1 MRILFTC
8 TPGLG
13 HFHPLVPIARAV
25 MQAGHEVA
33 FATPASFVLTVERA
47 GFHAFPAGMAAVP
60 TQQFPELRGLSGHA
74 ATEFTWRR
82 VRPAQASAM
91 VTDLLRIIDTWR
103 PDLIVRERAEY
114 GGCIAAE
121 RRGLPYA
128 AVEINAAQ
136 MGQDRRAI
144 LSAGLATVL
153 AEFGLPPDPDLHIE
167 ERHLVLSPF
176 PPSYR
181 GSAPAGA
188 TAPRLAIRP
197 TPFDQ
202 SGDERFPTWV
212 GDLPTQGTVYLTLGT
227 SALFNTRP
235 SILRAFINGLANE
248 PLNLI
253 VTVGYNNDPAALGP
267 VPSNVRI
274 ERYIP
279 QTLLFSRCALVVC
292 HAGSGTVMAALVH
305 GLPLV
310 LVPIGADQPQN
321 ARRCAA
327 LGLATVLD
335 VDSLDPTVARAAV
348 LTVLGDP
355 SYRQHAE
362 TVRMEIEA
370 LPGPE
375 QAVIY
380 LERLAARQD
389 LVLCH
394 P

>member
-1 MRILFTC
+1 MRVLFTC
-8 TPGLG
+8 TPGVG
-13 HFHPLVPIARAV
+13 HFHPLVPIARAG

-33 FATPASFVLTVERA
+33 FATPASFVPTVERS
-47 GFHAFPAGMAAVP
+47 GFRAFPAGMAELPAER
-60 TQQFPELRGLSGHA
+60 FPALRGLRGRA
-74 ATEFTWRR
+74 ATEFVWLR

-91 VTDLLRIIDTWR
+91 VTDLLGLIDTWR
-103 PDLIVRERAEY
+103 PGLLVRERAEY

-128 AVEINAAQ
+128 VVEINAAQ
-136 MGQDRRAI
+136 MGQDQRAL
-144 LSAGLATVL
+144 LSAGLAPVL
-153 AEFGLPPDPDLHIE
+153 AECGLPPDPALQIQ
-167 ERHLVLSPF
+167 ERQLVLSPF

-181 GSAPAGA
+181 GSAPEGA
-188 TAPRLAIRP
+188 AAPRLAIRP

-202 SGDERFPTWV
+202 SGDE
-212 GDLPTQGTVYLTLGT
+212 GLPAWIGSLPAQATVYLTLGT
-227 SALFNTRP
+227 SALSNTRP
-235 SILRAFINGLANE
+235 SVMRAFIDGVANE

-253 VTVGYNNDPAALGP
+253 VTVGRNNAPADLGP
-267 VPSNVRI
+267 APSNVWI

-279 QTLLFSRCALVVC
+279 QTLLFPHCALVIC

-310 LVPIGADQPQN
+310 LVPIAADQPQN
-321 ARRCAA
+321 ARRCDA

-335 VDSLDPTVARAAV
+335 VDRLDPTITRAAV
-348 LTVLGDP
+348 RHVLAEP
-355 SYRQHAE
+355 RYRQHAE
-362 TVRMEIEA
+362 TVRAEIEA

-380 LERLAARQD
+380 LERLAAHQD
-389 LVLCH
+389 LRLSH

>member
-13 HFHPLVPIARAV
+13 HFHPLVPIARAAI
-25 MQAGHEVA
+25 QAGHDVA
-33 FATPASFVLTVERA
+33 FATPASFVPTVERA
-47 GFHAFPAGMAAVP
+47 GFRAFPAGMAESPA
-60 TQQFPELRGLSGHA
+60 QRFPELQGLSGRA

-82 VRPAQASAM
+82 VRPVQASAM
-91 VTDLLRIIDTWR
+91 VTDVLRLIDTWR
-103 PDLIVRERAEY
+103 PDLLVRERAEY

-121 RRGLPYA
+121 HRGLPYA
-128 AVEINAAQ
+128 VVEINAVQ
-136 MGQDRRAI
+136 MGQDQRAR
-144 LSAGLATVL
+144 LSAGLAPVL
-153 AEFGLPPDPDLHIE
+153 AEFGLPPDPDLHIQ
-167 ERHLVLSPF
+167 ERQLVLSPF

-181 GSAPAGA
+181 GSAPASA
-188 TAPRLAIRP
+188 TVPRLAIRP

-202 SGDERFPTWV
+202 SGDERLPAWID
-212 GDLPTQGTVYLTLGT
+212 DLPAQSTVYLTLGT
-227 SALFNTRP
+227 SELFNTRP
-235 SILRAFINGLANE
+235 SILRAFIDGLAHE

-253 VTVGYNNDPAALGP
+253 VTVGHNNDPAALGP
-267 VPSNVRI
+267 VPSHVRI

-279 QTLLFSRCALVVC
+279 QTLLFPCCALVVC

-310 LVPIGADQPQN
+310 LVPLGADQPQN

-335 VDSLDPTVARAAV
+335 VDCLDSTGARAAV
-348 LTVLGDP
+348 RTVLDDP

-362 TVRMEIEA
+362 TVRREIEA

-375 QAVIY
+375 QAVLY
-380 LERLAARQD
+380 LERLAAHQD
-389 LVLCH
+389 LARGH

>member
-8 TPGLG
+8 AAGLG
-13 HFHPLVPIARAV
+13 HFHPLVPIARAGI
-25 MQAGHEVA
+25 QAGHAVA
-33 FATPASFVLTVERA
+33 FATPASFVPTVEHS
-47 GFHAFPAGMAAVP
+47 GFRAFPAGMAELPAER
-60 TQQFPELRGLSGHA
+60 FPELRGLSGRA
-74 ATEFTWRR
+74 ATEFVRLR

-91 VTDLLRIIDTWR
+91 VTDLLGIVDTWR
-103 PDLIVRERAEY
+103 PDLIVRERGEY
-114 GGCIAAE
+114 GGCITAE
-121 RRGLPYA
+121 RLGLPYA
-128 AVEINAAQ
+128 SVEINAAQ
-136 MGQDRRAI
+136 MGQDQRAM
-144 LSAGLATVL
+144 LSTGLAPVL
-153 AEFGLPPDPDLHIE
+153 AEFGLPPDPDLQIQ
-167 ERHLVLSPF
+167 ERQLVLSPF

-181 GSAPAGA
+181 GNAPKGA
-188 TAPRLAIRP
+188 ASPRLSIRP

-202 SGDERFPTWV
+202 SGDERLPTWI
-212 GDLPTQGTVYLTLGT
+212 GSLPVQATVYLTLGT
-227 SALFNTRP
+227 SSLINARP
-235 SILRAFINGLANE
+235 SVMRAFIDGLANE

-253 VTVGYNNDPAALGP
+253 VTVGRNNAPADLGP
-267 VPSNVRI
+267 APSNVWI

-279 QTLLFSRCALVVC
+279 QTLLFPHCALVIC

-310 LVPIGADQPQN
+310 LVPIAADQPQN
-321 ARRCAA
+321 ARRCDA

-335 VDSLDPTVARAAV
+335 VDRLDPTITRAAV
-348 LTVLGDP
+348 RNVLADP

-362 TVRMEIEA
+362 AVRAEIEA

-389 LVLCH
+389 LGLCH

>member
-1 MRILFTC
+1 
-8 TPGLG
+8 
-13 HFHPLVPIARAV
+13 

-33 FATPASFVLTVERA
+33 FATPASFVPTVEHS
-47 GFHAFPAGMAAVP
+47 GFRAFPAGMAELPA
-60 TQQFPELRGLSGHA
+60 QIFPELRGLSGRA
-74 ATEFTWRR
+74 ATEFTWLR

-91 VTDLLRIIDTWR
+91 VTDLLGIINTWR

-121 RRGLPYA
+121 RCGLPYA

-136 MGQDRRAI
+136 MGQDRRAM
-144 LSAGLATVL
+144 LSAGLAAVL
-153 AEFGLPPDPDLHIE
+153 TEFGLPPDPDLQIE
-167 ERHLVLSPF
+167 ERQLVLSPF

-188 TAPRLAIRP
+188 VSPRLPIRP

-202 SGDERFPTWV
+202 SGDER
-212 GDLPTQGTVYLTLGT
+212 LPVWIDSLPAQSTVYLTLGT
-227 SALFNTRP
+227 SSLINAWP
-235 SILRAFINGLANE
+235 SIMRAFIDGLANE
-248 PLNLI
+248 ALHLI
-253 VTVGYNNDPAALGP
+253 ITVGRNNDPANLGP
-267 VPSNVRI
+267 GASNVRI

-279 QTLLFSRCALVVC
+279 QTLLFPRCALVIC

-310 LVPIGADQPQN
+310 LVPIVADQPQN
-321 ARRCAA
+321 ARRCDA

-335 VDSLDPTVARAAV
+335 VDRLDPTVARTAV
-348 LTVLGDP
+348 RTVLADP
-355 SYRQHAE
+355 RYRQHAE
-362 TVRMEIEA
+362 TMRAEIEA

-375 QAVIY
+375 QAVLY
-380 LERLAARQD
+380 LERLATHQD
-389 LVLCH
+389 LRLYH

>member
-8 TPGLG
+8 TVGLG
-13 HFHPLVPIARAV
+13 HFHPLVPIARAG
-25 MQAGHEVA
+25 MQAGHDVA
-33 FATPASFVLTVERA
+33 FATPASFVPTVEHS
-47 GFHAFPAGMAAVP
+47 GFRAFPAGTAELPAQM
-60 TQQFPELRGLSGHA
+60 FPELRGLSGRA
-74 ATEFTWRR
+74 ATEIMWLR

-91 VTDLLRIIDTWR
+91 VTDLLGIIDTWR

-128 AVEINAAQ
+128 SVEINAAQ
-136 MGQDRRAI
+136 MGQDQRAM
-144 LSAGLATVL
+144 LSAGLAPVL
-153 AEFGLPPDPDLHIE
+153 AEFGLPPDPDLQIQ
-167 ERHLVLSPF
+167 ERQLVLSPF

-181 GSAPAGA
+181 GNAPEGA
-188 TAPRLAIRP
+188 VSPRLSIRP

-202 SGDERFPTWV
+202 SGDER
-212 GDLPTQGTVYLTLGT
+212 LPAWIGSLPAQATIYLTLGT
-227 SALFNTRP
+227 SSLINTRP
-235 SILRAFINGLANE
+235 SVMRAFIDGLANE

-253 VTVGYNNDPAALGP
+253 VTVGRNNDPVDLGP
-267 VPSNVRI
+267 GPSNVWI

-279 QTLLFSRCALVVC
+279 QTLLFPRCALVIC

-310 LVPIGADQPQN
+310 LVPIAADQPQN
-321 ARRCAA
+321 ARRCDA

-335 VDSLDPTVARAAV
+335 VDRLDPTVARAAV
-348 LTVLGDP
+348 LNVLADS

-362 TVRMEIEA
+362 TVRAEIEA

-375 QAVIY
+375 QAVTY
-380 LERLAARQD
+380 LERLAAHQD
-389 LVLCH
+389 LALCH